1 MSKIYQKTLPAG
13 KKAGFTLIELLVV
26 VLIIGIL
33 AAVALPK
40 YQLAVAKSRVAAF
53 QPLIRAVADANT
65 RYYLA
70 NGEYTTDFTQL
81 DIDLPPGGTLSSGQN
96 TMTYK
101 NRQIY
106 LCGEGCSYSVQGTPD
121 LNIPFYI
128 EYYAGGSI
136 RCWAKNS
143 SDQANQICRAL
154 SGVESSAT
162 SELGYKSYNMGRYQ

>member
-1 MSKIYQKTLPAG
+1 MTKIYQKAYPAG
-13 KKAGFTLIELLVV
+13 KSAGFTLIELLVV

-65 RYYLA
+65 RYYL
-70 NGEYTTDFTQL
+70 TQL
-81 DIDLPPGGTLSSGQN
+81 DIDLPPGGTLSSNQAI
-96 TMTYK
+96 MTYK
-101 NRQIY
+101 NRRIF

-128 EYYAGGSI
+128 EYYTSGGI
-136 RCWAKNS
+136 VCFAHNS

-154 SGVESSAT
+154 SGVESSVT
-162 SELGYKSYNMGRYQ
+162 SESGYKRYNMGRYQ

>member
-1 MSKIYQKTLPAG
+1 MTKIYQKAYPAG
-13 KKAGFTLIELLVV
+13 KSAGFTLIELLVV

-81 DIDLPPGGTLSSGQN
+81 DIDLPPGGTLSSSQN
-96 TMTYK
+96 IMTYD

-106 LCGEGCSYSVQGTPD
+106 LCGESCSYSVQGTPD
-121 LNIPFYI
+121 LNISFYI
-128 EYYAGGSI
+128 EYYTSGGI
-136 RCWAKNS
+136 VCWAKNS
-143 SDQANQICRAL
+143 SDQANQICRSL
-154 SGVESSAT
+154 SGAESTAT
-162 SELGYKSYNMGRYQ
+162 STLGYNRYIMGRYQ